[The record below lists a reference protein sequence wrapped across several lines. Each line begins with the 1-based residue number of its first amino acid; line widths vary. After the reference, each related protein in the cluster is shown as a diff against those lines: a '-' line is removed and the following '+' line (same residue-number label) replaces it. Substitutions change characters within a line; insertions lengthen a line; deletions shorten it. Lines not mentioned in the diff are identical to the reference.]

1 MSDVEAAF
9 HYSLVRGVLDR
20 KPSRVSGTWAE
31 FMLRTAEPEVRGDL
45 ELDAYLAADKE
56 TRNRQKSGPAWIPA
70 LFDPGRGR
78 EDADVVE
85 VTALVGDLDSGQLQ
99 AHQIRE
105 RLNGFAHIGHSSYSH
120 SPETPRYR
128 VILPLARPIPPER
141 YNALWE
147 WLNHRLDGAL
157 DPSGRNPGH
166 LYFLP
171 AVPAGGEE
179 TFERWATDGE
189 WIDPDTIETAERP
202 QDQNDAVELEALG
215 LPPWA
220 VALLRDGLAADTEG
234 RYQGDRSRALWA
246 VLIALVKAGASDA
259 TIVAVLMHEE
269 HALSAVVLGHAKR
282 PDKAARWLLP
292 QIEKARERAAQEG
305 PGRASAGPDE
315 RRYIPVP
322 LPPAGL
328 LYGPIGRWATE
339 ATVHSE
345 ATPEAA
351 FAHMVTY
358 AGCVFGRDAILWVGD
373 VQHHPRLYVLIGG
386 RTSKGRKGTSAA
398 PTERLHHQL
407 EIVDQVSGRVAGAH
421 GVAGPVP
428 ATPGVHFGG
437 LSSREG
443 LTFALRDATIKE
455 DPKTGDILVDDPG
468 VADKRLYVVE
478 TEFANVLAQSQRDGN
493 TLSAAL
499 RDCWD
504 GRDLAPLTK
513 RERVRASKPH
523 VCLVAHVPPRE
534 LLELVED
541 RQISNGFLNR
551 YLILWSERRRLVPFP
566 QRTPDDK
573 LHGWASDLCAALTW
587 VRRTRPEMK
596 LSDIAAERYRQ
607 LYLWSWAEPSDNE
620 VVATLLQR
628 APAHALRLAMILALI
643 ERRSTIS
650 ESDLECA
657 AAWIQYAQSSVEYLW
672 RERAF
677 LATTEGQDQER
688 AANGQAILAFLKGA
702 GGAATRT
709 TISTRVF
716 SGHLS
721 TVALDDAI
729 EHLQLRTPPG
739 VEVDVRPPP
748 QRGGRATT
756 WIRLPSAP

>member
-1 MSDVEAAF
+1 MSTLDARF
-9 HYSLVRGVLDR
+9 DYSLVRSVSDT
-20 KPSRVSGTWAE
+20 KPRRAGGAWQE
-31 FMLRTAEPEVRGDL
+31 FLLRTAEPEVRGDL

-56 TRNRQKSGPAWIPA
+56 TRSRQKSGPAWIPA
-70 LFDPGRGR
+70 LFRPGGGR
-78 EDADVVE
+78 EDTDVVE
-85 VTALVGDLDSGQLQ
+85 VTALVGDLDGGKLQ
-99 AHQIRE
+99 APQIRE

-120 SPETPRYR
+120 SPEAPRYR

-147 WLNHRLDGAL
+147 WLNHQLDGAL

-171 AVPAGGEE
+171 AVPPGGEE
-179 TFERWATDGE
+179 TFERWASDGE
-189 WIDPDTIETAERP
+189 WIDPDTIETADRP
-202 QDQNDAVELEALG
+202 RARGDAVELEDLG

-220 VALLRDGLAADTEG
+220 VALIRDGLAADTEG

-246 VLIALVKAGASDA
+246 VLLALVKAGATDA

-282 PDKAARWLLP
+282 PDKVGRWLLP
-292 QIEKARERAAQEG
+292 QIAKARERAAQEG
-305 PGRASAGPDE
+305 PGRATAGPDE

-322 LPPAGL
+322 LPPQGL

-339 ATVHSE
+339 ATEHSE

-351 FAHMVTY
+351 FAHMAAY
-358 AGCVFGRDAILWVGD
+358 AGCVLGRDATLWVGD

-407 EIVDQVSGRVAGAH
+407 EVVDAVTGRIAGAH
-421 GVAGPVP
+421 GTAAPLP
-428 ATPGVHFGG
+428 ATPNVHFGG
-437 LSSREG
+437 LSTREG
-443 LTFALRDATIKE
+443 LTYCLRDPTMRL
-455 DPKTGDILVDDPG
+455 DPKTDELTVEDPG
-468 VADKRLYVVE
+468 IKDKRLYVVE

-513 RERVRASKPH
+513 RERVRASAPH

-551 YLILWSERRRLVPFP
+551 YIVLWSERRRLVPFP

-573 LHGWASDLCAALTW
+573 LRGWASDLHAALTW

-596 LSDIAAERYRQ
+596 LSDLAADRYRQ

-620 VVATLLQR
+620 IVATLLQR

-677 LATTEGQDQER
+677 LAAPDGQDQER
-688 AANGQAILAFLKGA
+688 AANGQAILEFLRKE
-702 GGAATRT
+702 GGSATRT
-709 TISTRVF
+709 TISTKVF
-716 SGHLS
+716 KGHLS

-729 EHLQLRTPPG
+729 EHLQLRTPPA
-739 VEVDVRPPP
+739 VEVEIRPPP

-756 WIRLPSAP
+756 LIRLPSAP